1 MNYAKIEICDVV
13 NGPGVRTTL
22 FVSGC
27 AHNCVGC
34 HNKEAQNFKFGEEFT
49 DEVSH
54 SILSSLDNEFID
66 GLSISGGDPLHP
78 KNTSQIYELVKK
90 VRARYSYKKSIW
102 LWTGYTIEQLRNR
115 NDSVTDGIL
124 KSIDVLIDGKFVKD
138 LKEVGLRYRGSSN
151 QKIINLAP

>member
-1 MNYAKIEICDVV
+1 MNFAKIEYCDVV

-34 HNKEAQNFKFGEEFT
+34 HNKEAQNFNFGEEFT
-49 DEVSH
+49 DEVAD
-54 SILSSLDNEFID
+54 SILSSLDNAFIE

-78 KNTSQIYELVKK
+78 KNTNQIHELVEK
-90 VRARYSYKKSIW
+90 VRDMYSYKKSIW

-115 NDSVTDGIL
+115 NDSITDRIL
-124 KSIDVLIDGKFVKD
+124 KNIDVLVDGKFVKD
-138 LKEVGLRYRGSSN
+138 LKEAGLRYRGSSN
-151 QKIINLAP
+151 QKIISLTP